1 MDVVIKYGIH
11 LLQIIGMLIVAAT
24 ALRLFLVLTFH
35 KFSTRGRFLSSLRIS
50 YVQGLLLAFDILV
63 AAGILTTILH
73 PSWNDIGKL
82 ASIAALR
89 MLIKKG
95 LNVGIEQ
102 RAKETEAT

>member
-63 AAGILTTILH
+63 AAGILTILH